1 MEVISSKGCSRLL
14 AEISPSISSFR
25 GHGFQSYPMEPSS
38 PASTASATSE
48 LTTRDNRPRGS
59 FSGLVICVTG
69 LSKGIP
75 NFGFI
80 YFYLSIEM
88 LFVSY
93 R

>member
-48 LTTRDNRPRGS
+48 LTTRDNRPRGP

-80 YFYLSIEM
+80 DFYLSIEM